1 MKIRGTKIRIIYSL
15 KSKTFI
21 LASSMYFLYNIAIYI
36 TGFLLK
42 MIAIFNSKINLFMQG
57 RKETFSKLAAAISNN
72 DKTIWFHC
80 ASLGEFEQGRPIIE
94 KIKSQFPN
102 YKIVLTFF
110 SPSGY
115 EVRKNYA
122 FADVVTYLPLDTKN
136 NAKKFLELVHPTIV
150 VIVKYEFW
158 PNILNQLKKQNIE
171 TILVSG
177 IFREDQSFFKAY
189 GGWMR
194 NSLKAFSHF
203 FVQNQ
208 VSFNLLQNIDI
219 KNVTISGDT
228 RFDRVFEITNQ
239 DNQLQFIEDFI
250 QGKYTLVAGSTWPK
264 DEKYLVNYIN
274 FHASENEKFIIAP
287 HNVNEKTI
295 GELKNAILKPTTLYS
310 DKIKN
315 KAAQVFIVDTIGI
328 LTKIYSYANAAYI
341 GGGLENGIHNILEPA
356 TFGVPLIIGPN
367 YKKFQEAIDLVKI
380 KACKVIREKE
390 ALNKHLSKLF
400 EDKNYRIEKGK
411 LSKNYISNNTGA
423 TKVIL
428 NYIENKL

>member
-1 MKIRGTKIRIIYSL
+1 
-15 KSKTFI
+15 
-21 LASSMYFLYNIAIYI
+21 MYFLYNIAIYI

-42 MIAIFNSKINLFMQG
+42 MIAIFNIKIGLFMRG
-57 RKETFSKLAAAISNN
+57 RKETFSKLASAISKN

-122 FADVVTYLPLDTKN
+122 LADVVTYLPLDTKN
-136 NAKKFLELVHPTIV
+136 NAKKFLEIVHPTLV

-158 PNILNQLKKQNIE
+158 PNILYQLKKQDIE

-177 IFREDQSFFKAY
+177 IFRENQSFFKPY

-208 VSFNLLQNIDI
+208 VSFNLLQKIDF
-219 KNVTISGDT
+219 KNVTLSGDT
-228 RFDRVFEITNQ
+228 RFDRVFEITKQ
-239 DNQLQFIEDFI
+239 DNKLMFIEDFI

-264 DEKYLVNYIN
+264 DEQYLVNYIN

-295 GELKNAILKPTTLYS
+295 DELKNAIQKPTTLYS
-310 DKIKN
+310 DKIKSN
-315 KAAQVFIVDTIGI
+315 AAQVFIVDTIGI
-328 LTKIYSYANAAYI
+328 LTKIYSYADTAYI
-341 GGGLENGIHNILEPA
+341 GGGLENGTHNVLEPA
-356 TFGVPLIIGPN
+356 TFGLPLIIGPN

-380 KACKVIREKE
+380 KACKVISTND
-390 ALNKHLSKLF
+390 ALNTHLSKLF

-411 LSKNYISNNTGA
+411 LSKNYISNHTGA
-423 TKVIL
+423 TEIIL